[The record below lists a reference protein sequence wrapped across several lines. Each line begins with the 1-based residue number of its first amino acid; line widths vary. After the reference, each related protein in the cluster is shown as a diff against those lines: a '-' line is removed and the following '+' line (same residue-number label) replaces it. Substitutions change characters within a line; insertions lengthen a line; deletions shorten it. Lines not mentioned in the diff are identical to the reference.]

1 MKAILSKTPAFL
13 DSLRAA
19 IEALKPKPEA
29 ESGDTADEDPALLR
43 ERLLAVKAACEEYDE
58 ASAEKIVRELRKKT
72 WSKPA
77 RDLLNAISEQLLH
90 SDFDEIAEAVGRFV
104 ETS

>member
-1 MKAILSKTPAFL
+1 MLNRLIRDTHSPEVVHEEGGTGGSKTGASF
-13 DSLRAA
+13 
-19 IEALKPKPEA
+19 K
-29 ESGDTADEDPALLR
+29 
-43 ERLLAVKAACEEYDE
+43 
-58 ASAEKIVRELRKKT
+58 SAEPLDNDPQFADIFVRELRKKT

>member
-1 MKAILSKTPAFL
+1 MKTRRFCGNNCWRS
-13 DSLRAA
+13 
-19 IEALKPKPEA
+19 
-29 ESGDTADEDPALLR
+29 
-43 ERLLAVKAACEEYDE
+43 KAASEEYDE
-58 ASAEKIVRELRKKT
+58 ASAEKIIRELRIKT

-90 SDFDEIAEAVGRFV
+90 SDFVEIAEAVGRFV